1 MCACSKCDKNFWSM
15 QILDGLC
22 LKSQRIYHTP
32 CKNNYLDEP
41 EFEVIRDKSG
51 PRSYINIL
59 CNNAL
64 SMDLSTFSD
73 AYLIIEDSKPE
84 KFLLKRFTGGQK
96 LMLPKYISDK
106 VIVSLLNSKNVEI
119 DFDHFKAR
127 LECCNFKE
135 IWLYKKPI
143 YVLPTLFKAPR

>member
-1 MCACSKCDKNFWSM
+1 M
-15 QILDGLC
+15 QIIDGLC

-32 CKNNYLDEP
+32 CKNDYFNEP
-41 EFEVIRDKSG
+41 EFEVIRDKDG
-51 PRSYINIL
+51 PRSYINVL

-64 SMDLSTFSD
+64 SIDSGSFTD
-73 AYLIIEDSKPE
+73 AYLLIEDAKPQ

-106 VIVSLLNSKNVEI
+106 VIISLLNSKNVEI

-127 LECCNFKE
+127 LEYGNFKE
-135 IWLYKKPI
+135 TWLFKKPI